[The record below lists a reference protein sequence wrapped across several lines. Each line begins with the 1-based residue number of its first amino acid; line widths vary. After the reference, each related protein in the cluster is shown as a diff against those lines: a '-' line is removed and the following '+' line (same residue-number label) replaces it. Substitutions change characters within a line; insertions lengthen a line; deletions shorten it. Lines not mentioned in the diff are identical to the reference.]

1 MNLRPGEYLL
11 APPAAYLIRLVTDT
25 HVTVRVV
32 AGSARLRGR
41 TLAPW
46 PRSNIEANIALGI
59 IAVATEYAAPTTLT
73 VAPSLLGEREE

>member
-1 MNLRPGEYLL
+1 MTLRPGEYLI
-11 APPAAYLIRLVTDT
+11 AGPAAYKVLLVTDT

-59 IAVATEYAAPTTLT
+59 IAVATEYAAPAT
-73 VAPSLLGEREE
+73 VTAAPSLLGEREE